1 MEQPDRSLS
10 ELAQQL
16 SGLIPVRDQ
25 PVTHN
30 CVCLLIHQTPQGEV
44 RDKCFA
50 HASSPDSPFCHDCEM
65 AGHPQLHEQAWERVV
80 KRP

>member
-1 MEQPDRSLS
+1 MEQPESSLS

-16 SGLIPVRDQ
+16 SGPRREQ
-25 PVTHN
+25 QVTHN

-50 HASSPDSPFCHDCEM
+50 HASSPDSPFCWDCEN

-80 KRP
+80 KKP